1 MMLNWFRK
9 RSDNKTKQTDKP
21 VKHLSKL
28 ESVLGFRIPEKE
40 EPVYKKALRHR
51 SKVDGK
57 KFEKIDSYERLEFL
71 GDSVLDLI
79 VTEILYERFPLET
92 EGFLT
97 KIRAKIVRGETLADL
112 SGKLKLDELIQIGD
126 RAQGQGV
133 EYSKSVLADVF
144 EALIAAIYLTKGYK
158 QAFEFVREKL
168 DAHLD
173 LSKVV
178 EQNDNYKSILLEF
191 TQAEKMSLPK
201 YNILSEYGPGHNKT
215 FSVSVSIDS
224 VVYGKGKGKSKKQ
237 AEQKAAK
244 KALKKLTESEE
255 SEKIVN

>member
-1 MMLNWFRK
+1 MLRWFRRK
-9 RSDNKTKQTDKP
+9 SEENKSPTDKP
-21 VKHLSKL
+21 VEHPSKL
-28 ESVLGFRIPEKE
+28 ESVLGFEVTESDKS
-40 EPVYKKALRHR
+40 VYVKALRHR

-79 VTEILYERFPLET
+79 VTEILFERFPNET

-97 KIRAKIVRGETLADL
+97 KLRAKIVRGETLADL
-112 SGKLKLDELIQIGD
+112 SKSLKLDELIQIGD
-126 RAQGQGV
+126 RAQGQGI

-144 EALIAAIYLTKGYK
+144 EALVAAIYLTKGYK
-158 QAFEFVREKL
+158 KVFEFVRENL
-168 DAHLD
+168 DSHLN
-173 LSKVV
+173 LSKIV
-178 EQNDNYKSILLEF
+178 EQNDNYKSLLLEF

-201 YNILSEYGPGHNKT
+201 YKIISEYGPGHNKT
-215 FSVSVSIDS
+215 FSVSVSINGDI
-224 VVYGKGKGKSKKQ
+224 YGKGKGKSKKQ

-244 KALKKLTESEE
+244 KALKKLSDSEE

>member
-1 MMLNWFRK
+1 MLNWFRRK
-9 RSDNKTKQTDKP
+9 SADKTKQTHKP
-21 VKHLSKL
+21 AKHASKL
-28 ESVLGFRIPEKE
+28 ESVLGFQISEEEK
-40 EPVYKKALRHR
+40 PVYKKALRHR

-57 KFEKIDSYERLEFL
+57 KFDKSDSYERLEFL

-79 VTEILYERFPLET
+79 VTEILYERFPVET

-112 SGKLKLDELIQIGD
+112 SKKLELDELIQIGD
-126 RAQGQGV
+126 RAQGQGI

-144 EALIAAIYLTKGYK
+144 EALIAAIYLTKGYQK
-158 QAFEFVREKL
+158 TFNFVREKL

-173 LSKVV
+173 LSKMVK
-178 EQNDNYKSILLEF
+178 QNDNYKSILLEF

-201 YNILSEYGPGHNKT
+201 YNIISEYGPGHNKT
-215 FSVSVSIDS
+215 FSVSVSMDG

-244 KALKKLTESEE
+244 NALKKLTEDEE